1 MWASYI
7 SGTIFRAYTRI
18 PTEKTTPLS
27 PTYTSPT
34 RAPTDTP
41 LAALSPD
48 NLPIAAPE
56 DASAGAAPTD
66 TPPAAPYIDA
76 TPTAAAENAAL
87 GVAPADTLPAAPS
100 ADAIL
105 IAAPEDTAPTT
116 APVDTTLTATPTYIT
131 VPTDAATAT
140 PRKGTTPTVINLR
153 KVTASRNIRLIS

>member
-41 LAALSPD
+41 LAAPSPD

-56 DASAGAAPTD
+56 DASAGAAPAD

-76 TPTAAAENAAL
+76 TLTAAAENA
-87 GVAPADTLPAAPS
+87 
-100 ADAIL
+100 
-105 IAAPEDTAPTT
+105 
-116 APVDTTLTATPTYIT
+116 TLTATPVYIT

-140 PRKGTTPTVINLR
+140 PRKGITPT
-153 KVTASRNIRLIS
+153 VTASRNIRLIS